1 VTRRDVAAVAG
12 IALAIAVLLVSSFFH
27 RLEGPGIDAMFWLR
41 QRVLGESHVPGDSPV
56 VVIGLDEETYR
67 RQPFIET
74 PRIMWTP
81 QVAKVLSAV
90 LDAGATVVGF
100 DAVYSSTVEPF
111 LPGYERDFL
120 RSLHR
125 AGSERRL
132 VLGYMQHQQQPIVP
146 FRGEILAA
154 GADTLHGLNL
164 LEDPDGVVRRV
175 PLFLHADGQSG
186 SSEPQPSFALAI
198 AARAKGV
205 VAERGDDGTV
215 RLGGAPVRRMGAN
228 ALGLNFDTEPGAVP
242 TYSFAD
248 MVACAEQG
256 NADYFRR
263 HFAGRAVLIG
273 TVLDVEDRILSSER
287 LATWPEGLSLP
298 PRCAVPPMTGLF
310 RTDLRRDTIPGVYIH
325 AAAITTLLRGN
336 GLVLAPL
343 WATLA
348 ALFVLAGSAGLAVM
362 RARQSIAVAVSG
374 AILVAWTAVALIA
387 FDHDLV
393 FPLFKGGIAALLG
406 FGGALAYRFGVT
418 DRNRRR
424 LARAFTLYLPGPVV
438 ERMAASE
445 ALPQLGGELRIV
457 SILFSDLAGFT
468 RVSEHLDP
476 QALVS
481 ALNTYFA
488 GMTAIIEA
496 HGGFVDKFIG
506 DAVVGVF
513 GAPLDDPH
521 HAENAVKA
529 ALAIRAAGGE
539 AARALAPPGGAPPRT
554 RIGINTGPVLIGN
567 IGSPRRFNYT
577 VMGDAVNLAS
587 RVEGVNKR
595 YGTLALVSDAT
606 VAACGDSV
614 VFREIDT
621 VTVHGRARPVG
632 LYEPLGLA
640 GSVPAETLA
649 RRDAFAAALRLWRVG
664 AFAEAAR
671 QFGALAEADE
681 AARRLAAHAEEYVI
695 DPPADW
701 SGVSVLT
708 EK

>member
-1 VTRRDVAAVAG
+1 MTRRDVAAVAG
-12 IALAIAVLLVSSFFH
+12 IALVAALLLASSLFA
-27 RLEGPGIDAMFWLR
+27 RLEGPGIDVLFWLR
-41 QRVLGESHVPGDSPV
+41 QRILGSPQSPADSPV
-56 VVIGLDEETYR
+56 VVIGIDEETYR
-67 RQPFIET
+67 RPPFADT
-74 PRIMWTP
+74 PRVMWTP
-81 QVAKVLSAV
+81 QAAKILNAV

-100 DAVYSSTVEPF
+100 DSVYATSIEPF
-111 LPGYERDFL
+111 IPGYERDFL

-146 FRGEILAA
+146 FRGHILAA
-154 GADTLHGLNL
+154 GTDTLRGLNL
-164 LEDPDGVVRRV
+164 LEDPDGVIRRV
-175 PLFLHADGQSG
+175 PLFLHPDGQSG
-186 SSEPQPSFALAI
+186 GMPQPAFALAL
-198 AARAKGV
+198 AARARGV
-205 VAERGDDGTV
+205 AAERRDDGTV
-215 RLGGAPVRRMGAN
+215 LLGGEPVRQMGAN
-228 ALGLNFDTEPGAVP
+228 ALGLNFDTEAGAVP

-248 MVACAEQG
+248 LAACAEQG

-263 HFAGRAVLIG
+263 NFSGRVVLIG
-273 TVLDVEDRILSSER
+273 TVLDVEDRILSSDR
-287 LATWPEGLSLP
+287 FATWPEGMNLP
-298 PRCAVPPMTGLF
+298 ARCVVPPMEGLF
-310 RTDLRRDTIPGVYIH
+310 RADLRRDTIPGVYVH
-325 AAAITTLLRGN
+325 AAAITTLLRGD
-336 GLVLAPL
+336 GLVPVPRWVTVL
-343 WATLA
+343 
-348 ALFVLAGSAGLAVM
+348 ALFALAGLVGLAVM
-362 RARQSIAVAVSG
+362 RHRQSLAAALSLFLAVAW
-374 AILVAWTAVALIA
+374 ACAALVA

-393 FPLFKGGIAALLG
+393 LPLFKGGIAALLG

-438 ERMAASE
+438 DRLVATDAQ
-445 ALPQLGGELRIV
+445 PQLGGELRIV

-488 GMTAIIEA
+488 GVTQIIEA

-513 GAPLDDPH
+513 GAPLDDPR

-529 ALAIRAAGGE
+529 ALAIRATGGA
-539 AARALAPPGGAPPRT
+539 AARALAPPGGAPPQT

-595 YGTLALVSDAT
+595 YGTLVLVSDAT
-606 VAACGDSV
+606 MAACGAAV

-621 VTVHGRARPVG
+621 VTVQGRARAVG
-632 LYEPLGLA
+632 LYEPLGAA